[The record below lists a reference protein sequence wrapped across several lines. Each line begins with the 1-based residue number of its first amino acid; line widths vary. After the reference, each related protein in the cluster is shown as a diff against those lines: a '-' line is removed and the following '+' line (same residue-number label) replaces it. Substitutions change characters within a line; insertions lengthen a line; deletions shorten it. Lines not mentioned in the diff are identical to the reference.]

1 MRNRALGQCSDC
13 ENGVMRALCGR
24 KIGNEGVPACL
35 PRGVGIRCLFNA
47 AALVFALK
55 VELDSGRRGRRG
67 GRLFSF
73 TGFRTTLPSERVETT
88 NRSSPTSTFS
98 ILVTFTI
105 RYYSKLLSRPHDC
118 SITIAC
124 VMGLA

>member
-55 VELDSGRRGRRG
+55 VELDSGASWPPRRTIVLIH
-67 GRLFSF
+67 RLSDNAPV
-73 TGFRTTLPSERVETT
+73 GKS
-88 NRSSPTSTFS
+88 
-98 ILVTFTI
+98 
-105 RYYSKLLSRPHDC
+105 
-118 SITIAC
+118 
-124 VMGLA
+124 